1 MASLCLAGCVLPP
14 GAQKQEVPR
23 QPLRGW
29 GWQKTKGAVTLPW
42 HCPCKL
48 LEGFR
53 NFSRLGLSHLPKT
66 PGAGLREFSHTRPEC
81 TWLLAWEEVGKPCER
96 FLVLCMEGS

>member
-14 GAQKQEVPR
+14 SAQKQEVPR

-29 GWQKTKGAVTLPW
+29 GRLETKGAVTVPW

-53 NFSRLGLSHLPKT
+53 NFLRLEFSHPPQT
-66 PGAGLREFSHTRPEC
+66 PGAGLREFSHTWPEC
-81 TWLLAWEEVGKPCER
+81 TWLLAREEVGKPCEGC
-96 FLVLCMEGS
+96 LAVCMEG

>member
-29 GWQKTKGAVTLPW
+29 GWQKTKGEVTVPW
-42 HCPCKL
+42 HCPPKL

-53 NFSRLGLSHLPKT
+53 NFSRLGRYHLPET
-66 PGAGLREFSHTRPEC
+66 PGAGLRLLTRTLPERAWFL
-81 TWLLAWEEVGKPCER
+81 TWEEVGKPCDR
-96 FLVLCMEGS
+96 FLIVCTEGS

>member
-14 GAQKQEVPR
+14 SDQKQEVPR

-29 GWQKTKGAVTLPW
+29 GWLKTKGAVTVPW

-53 NFSRLGLSHLPKT
+53 NFLGLGFSHYLPQI
-66 PGAGLREFSHTRPEC
+66 PGAGPREFNHTWSEC
-81 TWLLAWEEVGKPCER
+81 TWLLAWEEVGKPCE
-96 FLVLCMEGS
+96 